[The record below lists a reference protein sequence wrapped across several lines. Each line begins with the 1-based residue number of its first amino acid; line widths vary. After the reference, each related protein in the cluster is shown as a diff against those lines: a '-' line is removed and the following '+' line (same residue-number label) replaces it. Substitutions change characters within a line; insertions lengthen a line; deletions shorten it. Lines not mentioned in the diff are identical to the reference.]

1 MEIAALDFKTALQT
15 LRRLGLLLE
24 TDARL
29 PSVASLI
36 AGEPISGSWWSHA
49 FAQNIFATLVQFEDH
64 RDVMF
69 TKLISGKV
77 TWCTEHSGRKF
88 LLSAKRERPGR

>member
-1 MEIAALDFKTALQT
+1 VEIAAGDFNLALQT
-15 LRRLGLLLE
+15 PSRLGLLLE

-36 AGEPISGSWWSHA
+36 AGEPIRGSWWAHA
-49 FAQNIFATLVQFEDH
+49 RAHEIFAALGQFDDH
-64 RDVMF
+64 RDAMF

-77 TWCTEHSGRKF
+77 TLVHRK
-88 LLSAKRERPGR
+88 LWLARRR